1 MGGTLKRQTS
11 EREHF
16 RKRCSEGSKT
26 EKEKVEGGGDHT
38 AAQASPPPS
47 LTTEKAARLPVEYDL
62 RRPPVAVW
70 NTHDHRCQGSEAPR
84 LQGSAELQVEG
95 TLAPSAAPTTA
106 GDQARGPSRTRFY
119 PPVAP
124 PIHPHRLE
132 TSALVTLS
140 LPPPYAPARTHAITL
155 RSVAPDSETS
165 HKAMCSLP
173 CSVNYFSEE
182 SEDRGLSSN
191 CSFSGL
197 RA

>member
-1 MGGTLKRQTS
+1 MSISENGVLKAVKP
-11 EREHF
+11 
-16 RKRCSEGSKT
+16 RKRKWRGEGTTQQHRPLPLHPLQQRRQPGFLSST
-26 EKEKVEGGGDHT
+26 TSADR
-38 AAQASPPPS
+38 QWPS
-47 LTTEKAARLPVEYDL
+47 GTRTITDAK
-62 RRPPVAVW
+62 
-70 NTHDHRCQGSEAPR
+70 APR
-84 LQGSAELQVEG
+84 LRGSAELQVEG

-132 TSALVTLS
+132 TSAVVTLS
-140 LPPPYAPARTHAITL
+140 LPPPYAPAHTHAITL